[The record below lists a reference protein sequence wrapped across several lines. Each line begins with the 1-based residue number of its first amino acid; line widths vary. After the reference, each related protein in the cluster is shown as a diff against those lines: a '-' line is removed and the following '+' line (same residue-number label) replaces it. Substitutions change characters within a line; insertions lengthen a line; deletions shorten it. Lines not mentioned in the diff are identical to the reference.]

1 MLPAS
6 GTRGHRTYANRR
18 GRRYVRRG
26 ERPVSAR
33 QNLSSLKRG
42 LKALSLLNM
51 RETLTATELAEELK
65 LPRTTARRV
74 LDTLVE
80 EGYAEKHPRDHT
92 YRLTAMVNV
101 LSSGFS
107 DESWITHVAEP
118 LLAQKTIEMGWPMV
132 VATPSGDQMMVRV
145 STDRLTPLA
154 LDHFGV
160 GFKTPM
166 LHGTSGHVML
176 AFMSPQYRELALRML
191 RNSSDPKQALA
202 REDARIRS
210 MLKTVRGQG
219 FAHIIYKEYPEA
231 SVGVPIFLNGVVM
244 ACLLMGYVKIAIKS
258 AQIVDHYVPQLQ
270 ALSAAITSGV
280 LRLRHE
286 RSLGPRGTGRRA
298 GRELPERRG

>member
-1 MLPAS
+1 MAS
-6 GTRGHRTYANRR
+6 HD
-18 GRRYVRRG
+18 
-26 ERPVSAR
+26 
-33 QNLSSLKRG
+33 NLSSLKRG
-42 LKALSLLNM
+42 LRALSLLNL
-51 RETLTATELAEELK
+51 REVVTATELAAELR

-80 EGYAEKHPRDHT
+80 EGYAEKITREYK
-92 YRLTAMVNV
+92 YRLTPMVNV

-107 DESWITHVAEP
+107 DESWIAHVAEP
-118 LLAQKTIEMGWPMV
+118 LLARKTIEIGWPLV

-176 AFMSPQYRELALRML
+176 AFMSQQHREATLQVIR
-191 RNSSDPKQALA
+191 SSTDPKQALA

-210 MLKTVRGQG
+210 IVNLVRAQG

-231 SVGVPIFLNGVVM
+231 SVGVPIFLNGVAR
-244 ACLLMGYVKIAIKS
+244 ACLLMGYVKAALKP
-258 AQIVDHYVPQLQ
+258 AQIVDKYVPQLKS
-270 ALSAAITSGV
+270 LSEAITAGV
-280 LRLRHE
+280 SEMRIRRRETQRAAGMKRTVE
-286 RSLGPRGTGRRA
+286 RNTD
-298 GRELPERRG
+298 

>member
-1 MLPAS
+1 MAS
-6 GTRGHRTYANRR
+6 HD
-18 GRRYVRRG
+18 
-26 ERPVSAR
+26 
-33 QNLSSLKRG
+33 NLSSLKRG
-42 LKALSLLNM
+42 LRALSVLNL
-51 RETLTATELAEELK
+51 REVVTATELAAELR

-80 EGYAEKHPRDHT
+80 EGYAEKITREYK
-92 YRLTAMVNV
+92 YRLTPMVNV

-107 DESWITHVAEP
+107 DESWIAHVAEP
-118 LLAQKTIEMGWPMV
+118 LLARKTIEIGWPLV

-176 AFMSPQYRELALRML
+176 AFMSQQHREATLQVIR
-191 RNSSDPKQALA
+191 SSTDPKQALA

-210 MLKTVRGQG
+210 IVNLVRAQG

-231 SVGVPIFLNGVVM
+231 SVGVPIFLNGVAR
-244 ACLLMGYVKIAIKS
+244 ACLLMGYVKAALKP
-258 AQIVDHYVPQLQ
+258 AQIVDAYVPQLKS
-270 ALSAAITSGV
+270 LSEAITAGV
-280 LRLRHE
+280 SEMRIRRRETQRAINKKRQEE
-286 RSLGPRGTGRRA
+286 RDA
-298 GRELPERRG
+298 G

>member
-1 MLPAS
+1 MAS
-6 GTRGHRTYANRR
+6 RD
-18 GRRYVRRG
+18 
-26 ERPVSAR
+26 
-33 QNLSSLKRG
+33 NLSSLKRG
-42 LKALSLLNM
+42 LRALSLLNL
-51 RETLTATELAEELK
+51 REVITATELATELR

-80 EGYAEKHPRDHT
+80 EGYAEKLTREHK
-92 YRLTAMVNV
+92 YRLTPMVNV

-107 DESWITHVAEP
+107 DESWIAHVAEP
-118 LLAQKTIEMGWPMV
+118 LLAKKTIEIGWPLV

-176 AFMSPQYRELALRML
+176 AFMSQQHREATLQVIR
-191 RNSSDPKQALA
+191 SSTDPKQALA

-210 MLKTVRGQG
+210 IITMVRSQG

-231 SVGVPIFLNGVVM
+231 SVGVPIFLNGVAR
-244 ACLLMGYVKIAIKS
+244 ACLLMGYVKAALKP
-258 AQIVDHYVPQLQ
+258 AQIVDKYVPQLKS
-270 ALSAAITSGV
+270 LSEAITAGV
-280 LRLRHE
+280 SEMRIRRRETQRAVGRKRTVE
-286 RSLGPRGTGRRA
+286 RDTD
-298 GRELPERRG
+298 

>member
-1 MLPAS
+1 MAS
-6 GTRGHRTYANRR
+6 HD
-18 GRRYVRRG
+18 
-26 ERPVSAR
+26 
-33 QNLSSLKRG
+33 NLSSLKRG
-42 LKALSLLNM
+42 LRALSLLNL
-51 RETLTATELAEELK
+51 REVVTATELAAELR

-80 EGYAEKHPRDHT
+80 EGYAEKITREYK
-92 YRLTAMVNV
+92 YRLTPMVNV

-107 DESWITHVAEP
+107 DESWIAHVAEP
-118 LLAQKTIEMGWPMV
+118 LLARKTIEIGWPLV

-176 AFMSPQYRELALRML
+176 AFMSQQHREATLQVIR
-191 RNSSDPKQALA
+191 SSTDPKQALA

-210 MLKTVRGQG
+210 IVNLVRAQG

-231 SVGVPIFLNGVVM
+231 SVGVPIFLNGVAR
-244 ACLLMGYVKIAIKS
+244 ACLLMGYVKAALKP
-258 AQIVDHYVPQLQ
+258 AQIVDAYVPQLKS
-270 ALSAAITSGV
+270 LSEAITAGV
-280 LRLRHE
+280 SEMRIRRRETQRAINKKRQEE
-286 RSLGPRGTGRRA
+286 RDA
-298 GRELPERRG
+298 G

>member
-1 MLPAS
+1 MAS
-6 GTRGHRTYANRR
+6 RD
-18 GRRYVRRG
+18 
-26 ERPVSAR
+26 
-33 QNLSSLKRG
+33 NLSSLKRG
-42 LKALSLLNM
+42 LRALSLLNL
-51 RETLTATELAEELK
+51 REVVTATELAAELR

-80 EGYAEKHPRDHT
+80 EGYAEKMTREHK
-92 YRLTAMVNV
+92 YRLTPMVNV

-107 DESWITHVAEP
+107 DESWIAHVAEP
-118 LLAQKTIEMGWPMV
+118 LLAKKTIEIGWPLV

-176 AFMSPQYRELALRML
+176 AFMSQQHREATLQVIR
-191 RNSSDPKQALA
+191 SSTDPKQALA

-210 MLKTVRGQG
+210 IVNVVRSQG

-231 SVGVPIFLNGVVM
+231 SVGVPIFLNGVAR
-244 ACLLMGYVKIAIKS
+244 ACLLMGYVKAALKQS
-258 AQIVDHYVPQLQ
+258 QVVDKYVPQLKS
-270 ALSAAITSGV
+270 LSEAITAGV
-280 LRLRHE
+280 SEMRIRRRETQRAVGGKRTVE
-286 RSLGPRGTGRRA
+286 RDA
-298 GRELPERRG
+298 D

>member
-1 MLPAS
+1 MA
-6 GTRGHRTYANRR
+6 TRD
-18 GRRYVRRG
+18 
-26 ERPVSAR
+26 
-33 QNLSSLKRG
+33 NLSSLKRG
-42 LKALSLLNM
+42 LRALSLLNL
-51 RETLTATELAEELK
+51 REVVTATELAAELR

-80 EGYAEKHPRDHT
+80 EGYAEKITREHK
-92 YRLTAMVNV
+92 YRLTPMVNV

-107 DESWITHVAEP
+107 DESWIAHVAEP
-118 LLAQKTIEMGWPMV
+118 LLAKKTIEIGWPLV

-176 AFMSPQYRELALRML
+176 AFMSQQHREATLQVIR
-191 RNSSDPKQALA
+191 SSTDPKQALA

-210 MLKTVRGQG
+210 IVNAVRSQG

-231 SVGVPIFLNGVVM
+231 SVGVPIFLNGVAR
-244 ACLLMGYVKIAIKS
+244 ACLLMGYVKAALKP
-258 AQIVDHYVPQLQ
+258 AQIVDKYVPQLKS
-270 ALSAAITSGV
+270 LSEAITAGV
-280 LRLRHE
+280 SEMRIRRRETQRTVGRKRTVE
-286 RSLGPRGTGRRA
+286 RDA
-298 GRELPERRG
+298 N